1 MIGAINTIMSIIYGG
16 LATLF
21 PQSPFSQMASVS
33 QGMALGI
40 GWLNWLVPFG
50 EFLGMTAS
58 WILVAVVVTAGR
70 AASKV
75 LGEIAG
81 KVV

>member
-1 MIGAINTIMSIIYGG
+1 MIGAIFTIMAVIYGG
-16 LATLF
+16 LSSIF
-21 PQSPFSQMASVS
+21 PESPFADMVQIS

-50 EFLGMTAS
+50 EFLGMTVA
-58 WILVAVVVTAGR
+58 WIGVAVVVTAGR

-75 LGEIAG
+75 LGDIAG
-81 KVV
+81 KVI

>member
-1 MIGAINTIMSIIYGG
+1 MIAAINTIMSIIFGG
-16 LATLF
+16 LASLF
-21 PQSPFSQMASVS
+21 PQSPFSQMAAVS

-50 EFLGMTAS
+50 EFLVMMAA
-58 WILVAVVVTAGR
+58 WIGVAVVVTAFR

-75 LGEIAG
+75 LGDIAG
-81 KVV
+81 KVI